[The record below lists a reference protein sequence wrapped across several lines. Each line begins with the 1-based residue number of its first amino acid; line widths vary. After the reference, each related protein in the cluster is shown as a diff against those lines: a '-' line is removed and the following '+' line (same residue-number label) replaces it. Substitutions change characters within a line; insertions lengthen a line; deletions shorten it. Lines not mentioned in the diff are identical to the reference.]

1 MSSEELGPLRLT
13 VQLEQWPLKVPFR
26 ITGYTW
32 EKLDIVV
39 VTLEC
44 HGKVGRGEAAGVYYK
59 KDFPTDSVSRIEAI
73 RTKIEAGTTREAL
86 RELLPPGG
94 ARNAVD
100 CALWDLE
107 AQVTGIPVWQRVG
120 LAPPQPLITTMTCG
134 AESPQTMAATALAYR
149 DARAIK
155 LKLTGEPID
164 ADRVRA
170 VRGARSDVWLG
181 VDGNQGFTRP
191 ALEKLLPVLVDT
203 KVALI
208 EQPLPRGQESLLD
221 GLRSPIPL
229 AADETVQS
237 LSDVASLQGR
247 FQVINIKLDKCGGLT
262 EGLAMARTARE
273 LGLDVMVGNMLGTSL
288 AMAPAFILGQLCK
301 VVDLDGPLFL
311 ASDRPTRVEYKDGY
325 IHCPTSLWGN

>member
-1 MSSEELGPLRLT
+1 
-13 VQLEQWPLKVPFR
+13 
-26 ITGYTW
+26 
-32 EKLDIVV
+32 
-39 VTLEC
+39 
-44 HGKVGRGEAAGVYYK
+44 
-59 KDFPTDSVSRIEAI
+59 
-73 RTKIEAGTTREAL
+73 
-86 RELLPPGG
+86 
-94 ARNAVD
+94 
-100 CALWDLE
+100 
-107 AQVTGIPVWQRVG
+107 
-120 LAPPQPLITTMTCG
+120 
-134 AESPQTMAATALAYR
+134 MAATALAYR

-170 VRGARSDVWLG
+170 VRSARPDVWLG

-208 EQPLPRGQESLLD
+208 EQPLPIGQEALLD

-237 LSDVASLQGR
+237 LADVASLLGR
-247 FQVINIKLDKCGGLT
+247 FQVMNIKLDKCGGLT

-288 AMAPAFILGQLCK
+288 AMAPAFVLGQLCK

-311 ASDRPTRVEYKDGY
+311 AADRAAAVGYKGGY
-325 IHCPTSLWGN
+325 INCPPGLWGRVAPSYD